1 MGQSMMDKIKKIR
14 STLEDKADQE
24 PPYDNLREKEIKNAI
39 HDAAGMDPRTVKK
52 YMDALKQKEI
62 IFRPEVMSEIEEDDE
77 TLYKIEK
84 RDPIEQNQE
93 KIDLSGDSISVNVKT
108 PRKLKQKADSMG
120 INHSEIFTQALL
132 QEVNDLESIID
143 TVINR
148 KYSSEEIDV
157 TDKEFIHKIIN
168 KNCYLDGKR
177 DEIREEIYSNHYG
190 QLNSYHCSEMRRKA
204 AHVAED
210 LGLIKKPPSLQ

>member
-1 MGQSMMDKIKKIR
+1 MGHCQWKKGEWRI
-14 STLEDKADQE
+14 STLHQ
-24 PPYDNLREKEIKNAI
+24 
-39 HDAAGMDPRTVKK
+39 DP
-52 YMDALKQKEI
+52 L
-62 IFRPEVMSEIEEDDE
+62 
-77 TLYKIEK
+77 
-84 RDPIEQNQE
+84 EQNQE

-120 INHSEIFTQALL
+120 INHSELFTQALL

-143 TVINR
+143 TIINR
-148 KYSSEEIDV
+148 KYSSEEIDD

-177 DEIREEIYSNHYG
+177 DEIREEMYSNHYG
-190 QLNSYHCSEMRRKA
+190 ELNSYHCSEMRRKA